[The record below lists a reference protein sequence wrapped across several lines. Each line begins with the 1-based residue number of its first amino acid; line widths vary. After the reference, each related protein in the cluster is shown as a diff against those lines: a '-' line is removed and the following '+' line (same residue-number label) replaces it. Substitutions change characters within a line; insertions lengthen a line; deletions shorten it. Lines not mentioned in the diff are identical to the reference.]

1 MKALTDK
8 QKQFTMEYIID
19 FNASQAALRAGY
31 SKNGIAQTAH
41 NLLINTYV
49 KQEIVRLQ
57 QELARKTAYTQ
68 ETGLAKLLHA
78 YDVAERLRQPSA
90 MVSAVIGANRMHG
103 FDKDANIGEKTII
116 IISPK
121 VKVIESMPI
130 EQAQKAIEGQ
140 KE

>member
-1 MKALTDK
+1 MKQLTNK
-8 QKQFTMEYIID
+8 QKQFTMEYIVD

-41 NLLINTYV
+41 NLLMNTNI
-49 KQEIVRLQ
+49 KQEIEQVKQRLTQ
-57 QELARKTAYTQ
+57 RTAYTQ

-78 YDVAERLRQPSA
+78 YNVAERQRQPAA
-90 MVSAVIGANRMHG
+90 MVSAIIGANRMHG

-121 VKVIESMPI
+121 VPKVIESKEI
-130 EQAQKAIEGQ
+130 EKDV
-140 KE
+140 